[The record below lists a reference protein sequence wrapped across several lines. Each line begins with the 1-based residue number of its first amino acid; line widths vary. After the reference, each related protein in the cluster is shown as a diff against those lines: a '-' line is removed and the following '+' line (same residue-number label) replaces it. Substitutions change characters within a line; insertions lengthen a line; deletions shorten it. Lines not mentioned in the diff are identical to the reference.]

1 MKKILSQKGVGLIEA
16 LIAGLIFAVG
26 ITAVFQLQ
34 GTFLK
39 NSSAANARSIAMS
52 IAEEKIE
59 DLRSFQVTNTSGLTN
74 NKFYF
79 AGIASN
85 AGGKCNVFNNGICSD
100 LVLPSGNVI
109 RDNISF
115 LRNWSVT
122 DFYYKSGV
130 LTTFPNNEVVQKK
143 VIVTVGWTDTDGI
156 NQTASLGCI
165 FWPNLNTHSD
175 PT

>member
-1 MKKILSQKGVGLIEA
+1 MKKTLSQKGVGLIEA

-34 GTFLK
+34 GTFFK

-79 AGIASN
+79 LL
-85 AGGKCNVFNNGICSD
+85 CNIF
-100 LVLPSGNVI
+100 
-109 RDNISF
+109 F
-115 LRNWSVT
+115 KYLR
-122 DFYYKSGV
+122 
-130 LTTFPNNEVVQKK
+130 
-143 VIVTVGWTDTDGI
+143 
-156 NQTASLGCI
+156 
-165 FWPNLNTHSD
+165 
-175 PT
+175 